1 MTISSHT
8 VNSAYFES
16 AIYDL
21 LILGLFSSKQNTT
34 KFFLPISEKSYIVLF
49 KIHAYA

>member
-21 LILGLFSSKQNTT
+21 LILGLFSSKQNT